1 MFLYMVFFIFFMNF
15 FLLFFSKWSLSILLR
30 SFFKKNT
37 VDCYNVS
44 LYCFCFATVFSRM
57 CFLNYLCQIYFF
69 NIELIENSALTF
81 PTCFFLFFLP
91 KLSSSSSLFFFFI
104 FLCFFF
110 KIVFVIFFNM
120 KLVENSAL

>member
-1 MFLYMVFFIFFMNF
+1 M
-15 FLLFFSKWSLSILLR
+15 
-30 SFFKKNT
+30 
-37 VDCYNVS
+37 DCYNVS

-81 PTCFFLFFLP
+81 PTCFFLFFFVFFFQNCLLLP
-91 KLSSSSSLFFFFI
+91 LSFFFFI

-120 KLVENSAL
+120 ELVENSAS

>member
-1 MFLYMVFFIFFMNF
+1 MVFFIFFMNF

-30 SFFKKNT
+30 SFFLKNT

-81 PTCFFLFFLP
+81 PTPFFFHFFVFFFQNCLLLP
-91 KLSSSSSLFFFFI
+91 LFFFFYLFV
-104 FLCFFF
+104 FLFQKTFCYFF
-110 KIVFVIFFNM
+110 
-120 KLVENSAL
+120 